1 MSLIPIEVELITGIH
16 IIAVEDEQTG
26 ERFRLVPL
34 SKYYTGYEE
43 NELSQ
48 KILNGI
54 YDRML
59 YNNKE

>member
-48 KILNGI
+48 KILQ
-54 YDRML
+54 
-59 YNNKE
+59 NNVKEKE